1 MMHRN
6 AAFLAFPL
14 IVMVASLAGCE
25 SKLNLANFEMVK
37 PGMTIEEVTAIL
49 GPGEK
54 QTQGQ
59 ASNVAAGMLQ
69 GLPGAGGKKVESNR
83 EFFTWKEDRVEIGI
97 TFDNGKVVDKVQ
109 RGL

>member
-6 AAFLAFPL
+6 PAFLALPL
-14 IVMVASLAGCE
+14 IVVAASLAGCE
-25 SKLNLANFEMVK
+25 SKLTTANFEKVK
-37 PGMTIEEVTAIL
+37 TGMTIDEVAAIL

-59 ASNVAAGMLQ
+59 ASNVAAGMMQ
-69 GLPGAGGKKVESNR
+69 GLPGGGGKKAESNR